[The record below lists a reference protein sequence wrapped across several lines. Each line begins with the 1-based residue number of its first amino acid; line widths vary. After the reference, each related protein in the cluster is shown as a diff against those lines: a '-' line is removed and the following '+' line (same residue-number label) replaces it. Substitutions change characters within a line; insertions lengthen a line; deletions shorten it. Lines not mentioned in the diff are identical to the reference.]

1 MCPTNVTG
9 FGLICEKNYTIL
21 YFRVLKQRSK
31 PIYSKG
37 GVSKVAGKPPFPTSN
52 FVDKKLSCTIPKQPN
67 MSPNGGETLVWDCY
81 PLVLLRKV
89 ISVE

>member
-1 MCPTNVTG
+1 MKKTTQFC
-9 FGLICEKNYTIL
+9 IL
-21 YFRVLKQRSK
+21 GCLNRDQNQYIAR
-31 PIYSKG
+31 G
-37 GVSKVAGKPPFPTSN
+37 GPKVAVKPPPFPTSS